1 MRRSALAGT
10 ARTRACACPRS
21 DPGGHAGVGP
31 CEHHTHARAPARA
44 QILEAKTRKLEQL
57 LRLKDAKIHALEAR
71 LHAAQPA

>member
-1 MRRSALAGT
+1 ML
-10 ARTRACACPRS
+10 
-21 DPGGHAGVGP
+21 HAEIGP
-31 CEHHTHARAPARA
+31 CGRHSHMQTPALA